1 MGFIIV
7 GSDDGVLY
15 MVRNHVIVQQMLQI
29 NTSAY
34 VIYIECINNILSTL
48 WFASFVLFALSRHV
62 ISSSV

>member
-1 MGFIIV
+1 
-7 GSDDGVLY
+7 
-15 MVRNHVIVQQMLQI
+15 MVCNHVIVQQMLQI